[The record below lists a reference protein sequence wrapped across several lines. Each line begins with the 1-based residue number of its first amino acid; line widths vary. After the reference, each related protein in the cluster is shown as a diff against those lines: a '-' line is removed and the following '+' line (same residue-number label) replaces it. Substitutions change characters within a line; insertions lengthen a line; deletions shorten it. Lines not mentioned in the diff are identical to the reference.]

1 MVQLFANNR
10 TFELYR
16 EASMSN
22 RFVNQV
28 AVVTG
33 GSTGIGLAI
42 ARALLEEGAKR
53 VYITGR
59 TVKTLDE
66 ATASLGNRAVG
77 VVSDVANLS
86 DLQKLKS
93 EIDKHQDQLDVVF
106 ANAGIAEK
114 NHFGETT
121 EAEFAKTFDINVKG
135 MFFTVQALLPLLK
148 DGASVVLTAS
158 IVANKGMEELS
169 LYNASK
175 AAVRSFARSW
185 ANDLKARKI
194 RVNALSPGLTETPIM
209 KNGLKM
215 DGAQMAALHEFAAG
229 AVPLGYV
236 AQPDEI
242 ATAALFLASS
252 DARYVNGV
260 ELTAD
265 GGFSQI

>member
-1 MVQLFANNR
+1 
-10 TFELYR
+10 
-16 EASMSN
+16 MSN
-22 RFVNQV
+22 RFMNQV

-42 ARALLEEGAKR
+42 AKAVLAEGARR

-59 TVKTLDE
+59 TVKTLGE
-66 ATASLGNRAVG
+66 AAASLGDRAVD
-77 VVSDVANLS
+77 VVSDVADLS
-86 DLQKLKS
+86 DLQKLKN
-93 EIDKHQDQLDVVF
+93 EIEKRGDRLDVVF
-106 ANAGIAEK
+106 ANAGIAQN

-135 MFFTVQALLPLLK
+135 MFFTVQTLLPLLK
-148 DGASVVLTAS
+148 DSASVVLTAS
-158 IVANKGMEELS
+158 IVANKGMENLS

-194 RVNALSPGLTETPIM
+194 RVNALSPGLTRTPIQE
-209 KNGLKM
+209 NGLKM
-215 DGAQMAALHEFAAG
+215 DEAQIAALHDFAAD

-252 DARYVNGV
+252 DARYVNGI
-260 ELTAD
+260 ELTVD